1 MHCVLFVCILN
12 HHICSYLDKVKAG
25 SAGVKRRALILI
37 GLGLVTNP
45 EELDYGDPKSR
56 GVKHHYPK
64 TDRGG
69 PTTIYYCRN
78 NNCGSGA
85 SGGKDGFCDLHYKQ
99 YKKQQEKA
107 KLAKEKDDDDES
119 SISSSS
125 SSGSSSSS
133 SEKKKA
139 PSKKKKASS
148 SRKAATTTTKKK
160 AAAPTKKMSMP
171 HNNDDGKERTK
182 SKRNKRKETSSIS
195 STKNINP
202 TSDGPSKT
210 KKQRG
215 DVGGPTSGAP
225 RTISPYLPNNQHK
238 SSLSV
243 KRGYVPP
250 NPGRFK
256 YVKITEGDTHREFWL
271 NMSTKEPHPGTPTP
285 EEARELLPPEDNGKV
300 DCGRDEQ
307 HNGGKPNETQ
317 EGGIFGMLGKFTS
330 FFASKSQAEDK
341 AKPEPE
347 KAMAKEDD
355 ASQLMVCVFGEL

>member
-1 MHCVLFVCILN
+1 L
-12 HHICSYLDKVKAG
+12 
-25 SAGVKRRALILI
+25 
-37 GLGLVTNP
+37 
-45 EELDYGDPKSR
+45 
-56 GVKHHYPK
+56 
-64 TDRGG
+64 
-69 PTTIYYCRN
+69 
-78 NNCGSGA
+78 
-85 SGGKDGFCDLHYKQ
+85 
-99 YKKQQEKA
+99 
-107 KLAKEKDDDDES
+107 
-119 SISSSS
+119 
-125 SSGSSSSS
+125 
-133 SEKKKA
+133 KKKA

-148 SRKAATTTTKKK
+148 SRKAASTTTKKK

-182 SKRNKRKETSSIS
+182 SKRNKRKETSSTS
-195 STKNINP
+195 STKNIDP
-202 TSDGPSKT
+202 SSDGPSKT

-225 RTISPYLPNNQHK
+225 RTISPYLPNNQHN

-256 YVKITEGDTHREFWL
+256 YVKVTESDTHREFWL
-271 NMSTKEPHPGTPTP
+271 NMSTKEPHPGTLTP
-285 EEARELLPPEDNGKV
+285 DEARELLPPEDNDKV

-307 HNGGKPNETQ
+307 HNGGKPTETQ
-317 EGGIFGMLGKFTS
+317 EGGIFSMLGISKLTS
-330 FFASKSQAEDK
+330 LFASKNQAEDK